1 MTENQI
7 SLLRNKLENVENSYE
22 NFIRS
27 MIDTCYEHNGFYDTL
42 TEFIKNNPNA
52 TADDI
57 SEIQMEYIGIPFFDE
72 KDGQWHRWDK
82 IITEEEAARIAQN
95 EFCDN

>member
-7 SLLRNKLENVENSYE
+7 ALLRSELENVENSYD

-27 MIDTCYEHNGFYDTL
+27 MIDTCYEHKGFYNTL
-42 TEFIKNNPNA
+42 TEFLKNNPNA
-52 TADDI
+52 SADDI
-57 SEIQMEYIGIPFFDE
+57 SELQMEYIGIPFFDD

-95 EFCDN
+95 EFCDD